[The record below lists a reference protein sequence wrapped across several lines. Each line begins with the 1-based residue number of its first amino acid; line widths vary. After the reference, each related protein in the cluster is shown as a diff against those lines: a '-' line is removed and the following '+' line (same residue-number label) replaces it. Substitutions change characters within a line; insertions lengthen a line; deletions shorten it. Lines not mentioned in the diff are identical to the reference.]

1 MTDLERRLGQLRD
14 RTAALRAGPGFR
26 SRVLAAV
33 AADAAS
39 AFGPELVR
47 AARRLAPL
55 AIALALLA
63 VGLATRADP
72 TSSAGVAAVEQTL
85 VLSW

>member
-1 MTDLERRLGQLRD
+1 
-14 RTAALRAGPGFR
+14 
-26 SRVLAAV
+26 VLAAV

-39 AFGPELVR
+39 FGPELVR